1 MNNLFLPRLGRAA
14 KAFTLIELLVVIA
27 IIGILA
33 GMLLPALSRAKG
45 KARRTVCL
53 NHARQFGIAFE
64 LYAGD
69 FRRSLPGTN
78 WDGGRLLT
86 GRGWLYELSNGV
98 LPKPEGLVGYS
109 SGQLWPYLAQERRVY
124 RCPTD
129 RRNDGRRQQLSSYV
143 MNGAMSG
150 FSERA
155 SFARD
160 RFLPEDVAMWEPVAG
175 NIVAYNDGANQAV
188 EREGPGRRHGSGSHV
203 LAIGG
208 HAVFL
213 RHNQAK
219 QLMNSS
225 KRNELWCSPATKNG
239 RPSAAGF

>member
-1 MNNLFLPRLGRAA
+1 M
-14 KAFTLIELLVVIA
+14 
-27 IIGILA
+27 
-33 GMLLPALSRAKG
+33 
-45 KARRTVCL
+45 
-53 NHARQFGIAFE
+53 
-64 LYAGD
+64 
-69 FRRSLPGTN
+69 
-78 WDGGRLLT
+78 
-86 GRGWLYELSNGV
+86 
-98 LPKPEGLVGYS
+98 
-109 SGQLWPYLAQERRVY
+109 
-124 RCPTD
+124 
-129 RRNDGRRQQLSSYV
+129 SSYV

-160 RFLPEDVAMWEPVAG
+160 RFLPEDVVMWEPVAG

-213 RHNQAK
+213 RHDRAQR
-219 QLMNSS
+219 LMNSS

-239 RPSAAGF
+239 RPSAAAGF